1 MTNAEPAGVKA
12 PGKNELPWVIESLL
26 FVADEPQT
34 AGALARAAGV
44 TEGAAKRALARLA
57 DEYEARGLRLQE
69 DGGRFQLVT
78 APEYAAYIEAFLG
91 AGPAQRLSKAALETL
106 TIIAY
111 RQPCTRAEVEAVRGA
126 NSDRTVAMLE
136 QRGLIELA
144 GAASGPGR
152 PKLYRTT
159 SRFFEH
165 FGIRSRDELPPLPLD
180 TFDPVAAA
188 L

>member
-1 MTNAEPAGVKA
+1 MTSAETAGVK
-12 PGKNELPWVIESLL
+12 PPEKNELPWVIESLL

-44 TEGAAKRALARLA
+44 TEGAVKRALTRLG

-69 DGGRFQLVT
+69 DGGKFQLVT
-78 APEYAAYIEAFLG
+78 APEYARYIEALLG
-91 AGPAQRLSKAALETL
+91 SGPAQRLSKAALETL

-144 GAASGPGR
+144 GTADGPGR

-165 FGIRSRDELPPLPLD
+165 FGIRSRDELPPLPADEPEHVEAEL
-180 TFDPVAAA
+180 
-188 L
+188 